1 MSGLVEHVFAERRKS
16 ADTAEIVAF
25 LDKACQNKIEPF
37 IAKCYDELGV
47 YVNAYQQKMHMKRES
62 IADKGVWTGKK
73 HYVMH
78 VHNEEGV
85 AYTTPK
91 MKMVGIE
98 AVRSS
103 TPKVCRES
111 IKKALVILMTG
122 GKEPLIDFI
131 EEFRE
136 SWYKMSFEEVAFP
149 RGVKLTYF
157 RNINGNNVPMRYSL
171 TDKSL
176 PIQVR
181 ASLVYN
187 EMLKSKNLT
196 NKYKLISDEE
206 KIKFCYLKRPNPV
219 HHNVF
224 ASPGELP
231 PEFKLTEYID
241 YDLQFNKA
249 FLDPIKSITD
259 VLGWNLEGE
268 PSTLEGFFG

>member
-1 MSGLVEHVFAERRKS
+1 
-16 ADTAEIVAF
+16 
-25 LDKACQNKIEPF
+25 
-37 IAKCYDELGV
+37 
-47 YVNAYQQKMHMKRES
+47 MHMKRES

-85 AYTTPK
+85 AYSTPK

-111 IKKALVILMTG
+111 IKKALTILMTG
-122 GKEPLIDFI
+122 GKEPLLEFI
-131 EEFRE
+131 KEFRTKWNE
-136 SWYKMSFEEVAFP
+136 MSFEEVAFP

-157 RNINGNNVPMRYSL
+157 RNIDGRNVPMKYSI
-171 TDKSL
+171 DNKSL

-187 EMLKSKNLT
+187 QMIAVKNLT

-206 KIKFCYLKRPNPV
+206 KIKFCYLKKPNPC
-219 HHNVF
+219 HHNVI
-224 ASPGELP
+224 ASPGDLP
-231 PEFKLTEYID
+231 TEFGLNEYID
-241 YDLQFNKA
+241 YDLQFDKA

-259 VLGWNLEGE
+259 VLGWNLDGE
-268 PSTLEGFFG
+268 VSTLEGFFS